1 MPRRGTKLSPVAAER
16 QAEAIAAYHSEHYEN
31 LSIHLKKGKR
41 DAWKRLAEARGIS
54 MSAMIQT
61 YMDGEYR
68 REFGQD
74 IETDLK

>member
-31 LSIHLKKGKR
+31 LSLHLKKGKR
-41 DAWKRLAEARGIS
+41 DAWKRLAEARGAS

-61 YMDGEYR
+61 YMDGEYQK
-68 REFGQD
+68 EFGQN

>member
-31 LSIHLKKGKR
+31 LSLHLRKGKR
-41 DAWKRLAEARGIS
+41 NAWKRLAEARGTS
-54 MSAMIQT
+54 MSAMIQD

-68 REFGQD
+68 AEFGR
-74 IETDLK
+74 EVEMDLK

>member
-41 DAWKRLAEARGIS
+41 DAWKRLVEARGTS
-54 MSAMIQT
+54 MSAMIQD